1 MSRLLRYSEGSDPVL
16 PDLTRRNHKPCE
28 WESLNPVV
36 HISGWWSS
44 CSTTS
49 PVDSREVTGQDRL
62 GDEVGRIGFTVY
74 PLISS
79 VEPSSRF
86 RLGSTESGT
95 GKFNRVNSD
104 LRYSYYVNNNQV
116 RWFKTPLFN
125 TSSSFN
131 LVQGR

>member
-1 MSRLLRYSEGSDPVL
+1 M
-16 PDLTRRNHKPCE
+16 
-28 WESLNPVV
+28 
-36 HISGWWSS
+36 
-44 CSTTS
+44 
-49 PVDSREVTGQDRL
+49 DSREVTGQDRL

-116 RWFKTPLFN
+116 R
-125 TSSSFN
+125 
-131 LVQGR
+131 